1 MSNWQTIF
9 KTTIAHQAEIVK
21 AVLQD
26 LDIQSVIVNKKDSS
40 YLFGQIE
47 LRVESENVMKSLK
60 IIEEDINFK

>member
-1 MSNWQTIF
+1 MSSWQTIF
-9 KTTIAHQAEIVK
+9 KTTNAHQAEIVK

-47 LRVESENVMKSLK
+47 LRVENENVIKSLK
-60 IIEEDINFK
+60 IIEEDINFE

>member
-1 MSNWQTIF
+1 MSSWQTIF

-47 LRVESENVMKSLK
+47 LRVENENVIKSLK
-60 IIEEDINFK
+60 IIEEDINFE